1 MTLDLTLDYLVFDN
15 LITTITLKTL
25 DNSTVTINNVQLMPQ
40 NNENSESG
48 ISPTGMQSVVTTFCI
63 FTTEYD
69 GPLQT
74 NARIT
79 ANGKNYRI
87 QATEEF
93 CLKSARN
100 AVCVIEAGE
109 SI

>member
-1 MTLDLTLDYLVFDN
+1 MNLDLTLDYLVFDN
-15 LITTITLKTL
+15 LITTITLKRL

-40 NNENSESG
+40 NNENSELG
-48 ISPTGMQSVVTTFCI
+48 ISPTGIQSVLTTFCI
-63 FTTEYD
+63 FTTEYS

-79 ANGKNYRI
+79 ANGRNYRLS
-87 QATEEF
+87 ATEEF
-93 CLKSARN
+93 ALKSARN
-100 AVCVIEAGE
+100 CVCVIEAGE